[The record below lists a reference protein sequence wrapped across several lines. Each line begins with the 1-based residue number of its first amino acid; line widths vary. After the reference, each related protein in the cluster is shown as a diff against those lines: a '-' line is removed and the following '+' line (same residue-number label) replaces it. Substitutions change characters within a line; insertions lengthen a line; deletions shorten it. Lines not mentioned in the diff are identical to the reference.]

1 LNARK
6 LTSGKVFKE
15 ESGLIKVQYIGHAA
29 VLIETQVKII
39 IDPYL
44 NGTGREGLSR
54 FNPKAA
60 LSVEDVKEVCLDVIL
75 LTHGHGDHFGQI
87 LELLQETDAKL
98 VASSKVCDS
107 LSKRFDEQRLL
118 RIEPHE
124 TLEIDKM
131 TVSALEARHKRGLEG
146 FGGDFLGLLA
156 FKRYVPCGTNMGYL
170 ISVEGKSI
178 YHSGDTYIVR
188 GVHNPDVAFLSMDG
202 LRTLNFREAVEVI
215 RGIQP
220 KIVVPIHF
228 KWHGNGEKTVEKVR
242 ETVQHE
248 EPTVLFK
255 KMTYGEKIE
264 I

>member
-1 LNARK
+1 
-6 LTSGKVFKE
+6 
-15 ESGLIKVQYIGHAA
+15 
-29 VLIETQVKII
+29 VKII

-44 NGTGREGLSR
+44 KGTGREGLSR
-54 FNPKAA
+54 FNPNAA
-60 LSVEDVKEVCLDVIL
+60 LSVEDVKKVGLDAIL
-75 LTHGHGDHFGQI
+75 LTHGHGDHFGQA
-87 LELLQETDAKL
+87 LELLQKTTARL
-98 VASSKVCDS
+98 VASNKVCDF
-107 LSKRFDEQRLL
+107 LSEQFSEQRLL

-124 TLEIDKM
+124 ALEIDNL

-146 FGGDFLGLLA
+146 FGGDILGLLTY
-156 FKRYVPCGTNMGYL
+156 KRYIPCGTNMGYF

-178 YHSGDTYIVR
+178 YHSGDTHIVR

-202 LRTLNFREAVEVI
+202 LRTLNEREAVEVI
-215 RGIQP
+215 REINP

-228 KWHGNGEKTVEKVR
+228 KWHGNGERTVKNVEER
-242 ETVQHE
+242 VQHE